1 MNGIMSETRC
11 NRLAIDD
18 VPFRLTDFERQGTG
32 ATQSLFKGGRFY
44 GLAAAQMISLLKRF
58 ALLTLIAMSS
68 GCASLVGSVTS
79 GIADRLSSAILN
91 SPDIETVKEAIP
103 AYLVLI
109 DGFLVDGEGDP
120 SLYLAASQLNG
131 AFTALVEEER
141 AQILATKA
149 FDYAQRGACL
159 KRRELC
165 GLGQLPF
172 KSFETRVDG
181 LSAQAIDPAY
191 QLAVAWTGYIQANS
205 GDMRAIGQLGR
216 VKYLLERVLA
226 LDPRWAEGSAQ
237 LYMGGLETIL
247 PASMGG
253 KPEKG
258 RMHFERAIEYSDG
271 RFLMAK
277 VIYAEQY
284 AKLVFDKELHDRL
297 LTEVV
302 NADPVA
308 LDLTLI
314 NRVAQR
320 RAAVLLAESDEYF

>member
-1 MNGIMSETRC
+1 MLE
-11 NRLAIDD
+11 
-18 VPFRLTDFERQGTG
+18 
-32 ATQSLFKGGRFY
+32 
-44 GLAAAQMISLLKRF
+44 AAQMISPLRRF
-58 ALLTLIAMSS
+58 ALLIMIALLS

-91 SPDIETVKEAIP
+91 SSDIETVKEAIP

-141 AQILATKA
+141 AQILASKA
-149 FDYAQRGACL
+149 YDYAQRGACL
-159 KRRELC
+159 KQRELC
-165 GLGQLPF
+165 ELGQLPF

-320 RAAVLLAESDEYF
+320 RAMVLLAESDEYF

>member
-1 MNGIMSETRC
+1 M
-11 NRLAIDD
+11 L
-18 VPFRLTDFERQGTG
+18 
-32 ATQSLFKGGRFY
+32 
-44 GLAAAQMISLLKRF
+44 
-58 ALLTLIAMSS
+58 S

-79 GIADRLSSAILN
+79 GIADRLSTAILN
-91 SPDIETVKEAIP
+91 SSDIETVKEAIP

-159 KRRELC
+159 KQRELC

-172 KSFETRVDG
+172 KSFETKVDG

-226 LDPRWAEGSAQ
+226 LDPSWADGSAQ

-258 RMHFERAIEYSDG
+258 RMHFERAIEYSGG

-302 NADPVA
+302 KADPVA

-320 RAAVLLAESDEYF
+320 RAAILLAESDEYF

>member
-1 MNGIMSETRC
+1 MLE
-11 NRLAIDD
+11 
-18 VPFRLTDFERQGTG
+18 
-32 ATQSLFKGGRFY
+32 
-44 GLAAAQMISLLKRF
+44 AAQMTSPLRRF
-58 ALLTLIAMSS
+58 ALLTMIALLS

-91 SPDIETVKEAIP
+91 SSDIETVKEAIP

-141 AQILATKA
+141 AQILASKA
-149 FDYAQRGACL
+149 YDYAQRGACL
-159 KRRELC
+159 KQRELC
-165 GLGQLPF
+165 ELGQLPF

-314 NRVAQR
+314 NRVAPR
-320 RAAVLLAESDEYF
+320 RATVLLAESDEYF

>member
-1 MNGIMSETRC
+1 MLE
-11 NRLAIDD
+11 
-18 VPFRLTDFERQGTG
+18 
-32 ATQSLFKGGRFY
+32 
-44 GLAAAQMISLLKRF
+44 AAQLISLLKQC
-58 ALLTLIAMSS
+58 ALLAMIALLS

-79 GIADRLSSAILN
+79 GIADRLSAAILN
-91 SPDIETVKEAIP
+91 SSDIETVKEAIP

-159 KRRELC
+159 KQRVLC

-172 KSFETRVDG
+172 KSFEKRVDG

-226 LDPRWAEGSAQ
+226 LDPEWAEGSAQ

-258 RMHFERAIEYSDG
+258 RMHFERAIEYSAG

>member
-1 MNGIMSETRC
+1 M
-11 NRLAIDD
+11 IDD
-18 VPFRLTDFERQGTG
+18 VSCGLVGFERKGTG
-32 ATQSLFKGGRFY
+32 ASQLLCKGCGSY
-44 GLAAAQMISLLKRF
+44 VLPGAQMVNSLKRF
-58 ALLTLIAMSS
+58 AILLLVVMLS

-149 FDYAQRGACL
+149 YDYAQRGACL
-159 KRRELC
+159 KQRELC
-165 GLGQLPF
+165 GLDQLPF

-181 LSAQAIDPAY
+181 LTEQVIDPAY

-216 VKYLLERVLA
+216 VKYLLEQVLT

-258 RMHFERAIEYSDG
+258 RMHFERAIEYSGG

>member
-1 MNGIMSETRC
+1 M
-11 NRLAIDD
+11 AIDY
-18 VPFRLTDFERQGTG
+18 VPFRLADFERQGTG
-32 ATQSLFKGGRFY
+32 ATQSFFKGGRFY

-159 KRRELC
+159 NRRELC

-302 NADPVA
+302 NADPIA

-320 RAAVLLAESDEYF
+320 RAAALLAESDEYF